1 MIRLLVSDFDGTLV
15 PYGASKVSAEVKY
28 LLRSAIDRG
37 TVVAVSSGRT
47 YAELAGA
54 LPEFAEDIWLVC
66 CDGAYY
72 VKNGR
77 AYYER
82 KIEAEDLRLLEKN
95 CTDGVS
101 MVLHGAFANYSIGR
115 VPDEAA
121 RYAATAVDRVEDI
134 KEKIFKVTTYGLKLR
149 LPPYCGLRTHWDG
162 GIHDM
167 AQFVNRFANKGA
179 ALSDLQSRLLLT
191 KFETACMGD
200 SGNDIAMMHN
210 AKLALCVGERSDA
223 LKKVCTHHVKTPED
237 AIKIIL
243 SS

>member
-1 MIRLLVSDFDGTLV
+1 MIRLIVSDFDGTLA
-15 PYGASKVSAEVKY
+15 PYGGGTLSGEVKF
-28 LLRSAIDRG
+28 LLRRALDRG
-37 TVVAVSSGRT
+37 IVVAVSSGRT
-47 YAELAGA
+47 YAELVKN
-54 LPEFAEDIWLVC
+54 LPDFAEDIWFIC

-82 KIEAEDLRLLEKN
+82 KIEAEDLRWFEKN
-95 CTDGVS
+95 CTDGIS
-101 MVLHGAFANYSIGR
+101 MVFHGAFANYSVGN

-121 RYAATAVDRVEDI
+121 RYAATAVDRIEDI
-134 KEKIFKVTTYGLKLR
+134 HEKIFKVTTYGLKLR

-162 GIHDM
+162 GVHAM

-179 ALSDLQSRLLLT
+179 ALSDLQSRLMLT

-210 AKLALCVGERSDA
+210 AKIALCVGERSDA
-223 LKKVCTHHVKTPED
+223 LKKVCTHHAKTPED

>member
-1 MIRLLVSDFDGTLV
+1 MIRLIVSDFDGTLA
-15 PYGASKVSAEVKY
+15 PYGGDGVSGEVKH
-28 LLRSAIDRG
+28 LLRRALDRG

-47 YAELAGA
+47 YAELARS
-54 LPEFAEDIWLVC
+54 LPEFAEDIWFIC

-72 VKNGR
+72 GKNGR

-95 CTDGVS
+95 RTDGVS
-101 MVLHGAFANYSIGR
+101 MVLHGAFANYSVGS

-121 RYAATAVDRVEDI
+121 RYAAISVDRVEDV

-167 AQFVNRFANKGA
+167 AQFVNRFANKGT

-210 AKLALCVGERSDA
+210 AKIALCVGERSDA
-223 LKKVCTHHVKTPED
+223 LRKVCTHHAKTPED